1 MNGCRRAMGRDCIAS
16 RATRP
21 KSMSVLRH
29 AVVKRSRKD
38 IGPLSR
44 STIEGRHP
52 DTSRFF
58 RYEPDCRRPQ
68 RRCLVSSCVKIGAP
82 TMRALNDHR
91 KFRSGGAIVG
101 AGLVGLVPESVLE
114 LILGLALAYST
125 LVTLRQLNVEIPAE
139 PRVDPLAMSFADGGH
154 GEEEPDAHVAEPRPE
169 IGGGRAA
176 RRGDDGDDAGAHRV
190 AQVDAVEHGEDRY
203 EHDAAAEAE
212 DRADRPCHDRG
223 GEDGGE
229 EEPRLHLQSTRNGGG
244 SPPPWC
250 VTLIALP
257 RNRSI
262 SRQASTRYQLRKKP
276 MLAMKPAWA
285 LSRPNSSSATH
296 AATSPNRVRPWSTMA
311 AWMARGA
318 SPSGDDVPV
327 QTSSSLHW
335 SFQAR
340 GGVSETEATDR
351 CPPRVCQVAL
361 TRGASHS

>member
-203 EHDAAAEAE
+203 EHDAAARGRGSRRSPLPRSRWRGWRRGRATAPPSVDPERGRITAAVVCHA
-212 DRADRPCHDRG
+212 DRAAAQPVDLATGEHEVPAPEEADARDEAGVSAVAAEQLIGDPRRDVAEPGQAVADDGRVDGPRSVAFWGRRPCPDELVPPLVLPGPGWRLRDRG
-223 GEDGGE
+223 
-229 EEPRLHLQSTRNGGG
+229 HG
-244 SPPPWC
+244 S
-250 VTLIALP
+250 
-257 RNRSI
+257 
-262 SRQASTRYQLRKKP
+262 
-276 MLAMKPAWA
+276 M
-285 LSRPNSSSATH
+285 SSS
-296 AATSPNRVRPWSTMA
+296 RVRS
-311 AWMARGA
+311 R
-318 SPSGDDVPV
+318 
-327 QTSSSLHW
+327 
-335 SFQAR
+335 
-340 GGVSETEATDR
+340 
-351 CPPRVCQVAL
+351 
-361 TRGASHS
+361 

>member
-1 MNGCRRAMGRDCIAS
+1 MEPWAFLLALLLTAAVAGGIGAILGLGGGILLVPTLTMFYGVSLRYAMGASIISVIATS
-16 RATRP
+16 SGAAAAYLRTWLSNIRIGLFLAMAT
-21 KSMSVLRH
+21 
-29 AVVKRSRKD
+29 
-38 IGPLSR
+38 
-44 STIEGRHP
+44 
-52 DTSRFF
+52 
-58 RYEPDCRRPQ
+58 
-68 RRCLVSSCVKIGAP
+68 VS
-82 TMRALNDHR
+82 
-91 KFRSGGAIVG
+91 GAIVG

-190 AQVDAVEHGEDRY
+190 AQVDAVEHREDRH

-212 DRADRPCHDRG
+212 DRADRPRPHRG

-229 EEPRLHLQSTRNGGG
+229 EEPLLHLQPTRNGGG

-250 VTLIALP
+250 ITLIAPP

-262 SRQASTRYQLRKKP
+262 SRHASTRYQLRKKP

-296 AATSPNRVRPWSTMA
+296 AATSPNRVRPWPTMA

-351 CPPRVCQVAL
+351 CPPHESGRVDERREPF
-361 TRGASHS
+361 TRTSAR

>member
-52 DTSRFF
+52 ETSRFF

-139 PRVDPLAMSFADGGH
+139 PRVDPLAMSFELEGAYY
-154 GEEEPDAHVAEPRPE
+154 DAGLDRDVKY
-169 IGGGRAA
+169 RAA
-176 RRGDDGDDAGAHRV
+176 RVRTGFGAMFGAG
-190 AQVDAVEHGEDRY
+190 
-203 EHDAAAEAE
+203 
-212 DRADRPCHDRG
+212 
-223 GEDGGE
+223 
-229 EEPRLHLQSTRNGGG
+229 L
-244 SPPPWC
+244 
-250 VTLIALP
+250 
-257 RNRSI
+257 
-262 SRQASTRYQLRKKP
+262 
-276 MLAMKPAWA
+276 
-285 LSRPNSSSATH
+285 LS
-296 AATSPNRVRPWSTMA
+296 
-311 AWMARGA
+311 GLL
-318 SPSGDDVPV
+318 G
-327 QTSSSLHW
+327 
-335 SFQAR
+335 
-340 GGVSETEATDR
+340 
-351 CPPRVCQVAL
+351 
-361 TRGASHS
+361 